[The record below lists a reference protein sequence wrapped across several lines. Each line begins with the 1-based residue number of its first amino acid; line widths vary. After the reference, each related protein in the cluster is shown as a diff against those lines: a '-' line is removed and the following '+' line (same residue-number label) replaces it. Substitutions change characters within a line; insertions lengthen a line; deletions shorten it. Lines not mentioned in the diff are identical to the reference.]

1 VTGWQRVPH
10 DLWAAADLPPLSW
23 ADRLTLI
30 ATEFD
35 LTFAISEDGT
45 EVRLVPVPERVAI
58 VRSYPGGADAEETAR
73 RFAALA
79 PGAEVKASAGRV
91 YVRGLVEDQ
100 ERITQ
105 PRHPAVAPKP
115 PARQGSALDR
125 YSLTVSQQPVG
136 ALLEHLARQLKLEL
150 SIDRQAIQRAGI
162 SLDQPVSFHV
172 DKATVDELLEAAA
185 KPAGLRVHRRGKTIE
200 VGPAKP

>member
-1 VTGWQRVPH
+1 M
-10 DLWAAADLPPLSW
+10 
-23 ADRLTLI
+23 I
-30 ATEFD
+30 ALQFD

-105 PRHPAVAPKP
+105 PRRPAAATKP
-115 PARQGSALDR
+115 PARQGPGLDR
-125 YSLTVSQQPVG
+125 YSLTVTEKPVG
-136 ALLEHLARQLKLEL
+136 ALLEQLARQLKLEL
-150 SIDRQAIQRAGI
+150 SIDRQAIHRAGI

-172 DKATVDELLEAAA
+172 DKVTVDEFLKRRPSRPGCGPNAAA
-185 KPAGLRVHRRGKTIE
+185 RRSKSARPSRSRRE
-200 VGPAKP
+200 SQVL